1 MLDNIFLYFAS
12 KREFSR
18 LFAYLVPV
26 SVIVYLF
33 WSASLFSDSFEQTQM
48 RLIDDYAM
56 QYSIYSLQTNIL
68 NGNIPNTFFQFDY
81 AYGWLFWISFALLT
95 LPFRYFFNLYGGAE
109 TESLL
114 IISVRSINIFI
125 LIFLAIVIFRII
137 QKTFSKTDIQSN
149 FPVFLL
155 SASLMLSPAIGYWAG
170 RPMPPLFSTCL
181 LALGIL
187 VGLADYRDKPKRPYL
202 VGLILG
208 LAVGIKINY
217 IIFVPVIVL
226 LIMLIRRNLYHD
238 RFEIKKLI
246 IIVKIGCSAFL
257 GFLIAAS
264 PALIINPIEAF
275 PRYIT
280 IFNLFKGLSVSE
292 QAKTFGEFW
301 TNFTKGVVFS
311 GYGPAVHITVFILL
325 ILLTLDKY
333 IFSKKYNVRSSIL
346 WIGFTILLLQLF
358 LSFYLGA
365 GVVYVQ
371 SYTLPLLSLVPI
383 FLAVLINIFHTRP
396 VQATAASLAFFVMT
410 SFNLVFTVIEK
421 DVPIPNIDTY
431 QQMFQNDV
439 QSGRFTLQK
448 KMQDDIPLT
457 NSSIDIIQDNTLP
470 TAWSGFRTGVNLTY
484 SYDDWHVKTLTI
496 STNTLYLFLDKS
508 KHKIDISKKDEAPS
522 IEPTYSDSDREAHK
536 ILRTLKFGNRSCELR
551 SEDQNYVLLKC
562 NP

>member
-1 MLDNIFLYFAS
+1 
-12 KREFSR
+12 
-18 LFAYLVPV
+18 
-26 SVIVYLF
+26 VIVYLF

>member
-1 MLDNIFLYFAS
+1 LYFAS